1 MVIADAEHAGVDE
14 VEPPVDPPSVLPP
27 VLPPVFPPIPARLV
41 SVLS

>member
-1 MVIADAEHAGVDE
+1 MVIADADHAGVDE

-27 VLPPVFPPIPARLV
+27 VFPPIPARLV

>member
-27 VLPPVFPPIPARLV
+27 VFPPIPARLV